1 MTNSNPKLTNLRP
14 MLRDQLNLL
23 YFYGNIQFM
32 AKRKRHLLRRPE
44 SKKAL
49 NQIPGTVTYIGRKES
64 LETKLEVIDYNKE
77 NFERYESTHPEDAFK
92 FENPDKVTW
101 INIDGLSNTLEIE
114 KLGKYYELHPLLME
128 DISNTNQRPKI
139 DEYPG
144 YIFMV
149 VKMLYFPKQNPDKN
163 INSLVIEH
171 ISLVVG
177 KDYILTFQESDG
189 DVFEGVRDRITNNK
203 GRIRSNG
210 ADYLLFCLLDAI
222 IDNYFEVIDNISEK
236 IEILED
242 ELFQTQASDEITF
255 QIQELK
261 RTILRIRRAVYPLR
275 EVLSRIEKLGNNLI
289 EEKTRTYFRDLYD
302 HIIQVSENIDIYRE
316 MTRGLME
323 MYMTTI
329 SNRMNEVMKVLT
341 IIATIFIP
349 LTFIAGVYGMNF
361 EYIPELSWKYSYF
374 VLWGIM
380 ILIFLLMLY
389 YFRKKRWL

>member
-1 MTNSNPKLTNLRP
+1 
-14 MLRDQLNLL
+14 
-23 YFYGNIQFM
+23 M

-44 SKKAL
+44 STKAL

-77 NFERYESTHPEDAFK
+77 NFERYESTRPEDAFK
-92 FENPDKVTW
+92 FENPDKVSW

-149 VKMLYFPKQNPDKN
+149 VKMLYFPKQNSDKN

-210 ADYLLFCLLDAI
+210 ADYLLYCLLDAI
-222 IDNYFEVIDNISEK
+222 IDNYFEVMDDISEK
-236 IEILED
+236 IEILEE

-261 RTILRIRRAVYPLR
+261 RTILRIRRAVFPLR
-275 EVLSRIEKLGNNLI
+275 EVLSRIDKLGDDLI
-289 EEKTRTYFRDLYD
+289 EEKTRNYFRDLYD

-341 IIATIFIP
+341 IMATIFIP

-361 EYIPELSWKYSYF
+361 EYIPELRWKYSYF

-389 YFRKKRWL
+389 YFRRKKWL